1 MAKTFS
7 GSLKVSATGSLTN
20 PQDLGSSSYV
30 LNYNKSYSIANGT
43 AADQANMIW
52 TDTRTIS
59 ASGSDDLDL
68 AGVLSDVYGA
78 SITFTKIKGIIVS
91 AAAANTNLVLVGG
104 NTNGFINWVADKT
117 DIIKVRPGGVFAL
130 YAGDSTGYAV
140 TASTGDILTIANSSS
155 GTSVTYDIVIIGCV

>member
-1 MAKTFS
+1 MAKTFT
-7 GSLKVSATGSLTN
+7 GSFKVSATGTLVNSSDLTS
-20 PQDLGSSSYV
+20 DTSY
-30 LNYNKSYSIANGT
+30 LNYSKSYSIVNGT
-43 AADQANMIW
+43 SGDMANMVW

-68 AGVLSDVYGA
+68 AGVLADSYGA
-78 SITFTKIKGIIVS
+78 AITFTKIKGFIIS
-91 AAAANTNLVLVGG
+91 AASANTNLVLVGG
-104 NTNGFINWVADKT
+104 NTNGFVNWVADKT

-130 YAGDSTGYAV
+130 YANDATGYAV

>member
-1 MAKTFS
+1 MAKTFT
-7 GSLKVSATGSLTN
+7 GSFKVSATGTLVNSSDLTS
-20 PQDLGSSSYV
+20 DSSS
-30 LNYNKSYSIANGT
+30 LNYSKSYLISNGT

-68 AGVLSDVYGA
+68 AGVLSDSYGGT
-78 SITFTKIKGIIVS
+78 ITFTKIKGIIVS

-104 NTNGFINWVADKT
+104 NTNGLVNWVADKT
-117 DIIKVRPGGVFAL
+117 DIIKVRPGGVFAI
-130 YAGDSTGYAV
+130 YSNDSTGYAV
-140 TASTGDILTIANSSS
+140 TGTTADILTIANSSS